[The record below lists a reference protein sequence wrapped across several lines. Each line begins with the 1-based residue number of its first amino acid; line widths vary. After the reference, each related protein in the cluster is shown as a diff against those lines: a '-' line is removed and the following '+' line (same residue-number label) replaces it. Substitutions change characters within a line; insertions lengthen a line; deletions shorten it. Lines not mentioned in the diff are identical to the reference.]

1 MMKDMRQ
8 SMLDAGFTLI
18 NEHGFAG
25 VGLMKIINEAEGT
38 KGSFYHYFKSK
49 EHFGEIL
56 LSDYFEEHLAT
67 LESFLND
74 EAMTRSERVKAYFE
88 YWATSKLT
96 EDFHIKCLV
105 VKLAGE
111 ISGASGKMQ
120 MVMAEGAE
128 KVIQRMAQF
137 FEQGNAENNF
147 TIQNPEETSRMMYS
161 LWLGSTLLA
170 AMQKRREI
178 LENAMQE
185 TLAVLE
191 R

>member
-1 MMKDMRQ
+1 MRQ
-8 SMLDAGFTLI
+8 SMLDAGFKLI

-25 VGLMKIINEAEGT
+25 VGLMKIINEAQGT

-49 EHFGEIL
+49 EHFGETL
-56 LSDYFEEHLAT
+56 LSDYFEEHLAI
-67 LESFLND
+67 LETFLSD
-74 EAMTRSERVKAYFE
+74 DSMTRNERVKAYFQ

-96 EDFHIKCLV
+96 DDFHIKCLV

-137 FEQGNAENNF
+137 FEQGNTENDF
-147 TIQNPEETSRMMYS
+147 TIQNPEDTSRMIYS

-178 LENAMQE
+178 LNNAMKD
-185 TLAVLE
+185 TLIILKC
-191 R
+191 